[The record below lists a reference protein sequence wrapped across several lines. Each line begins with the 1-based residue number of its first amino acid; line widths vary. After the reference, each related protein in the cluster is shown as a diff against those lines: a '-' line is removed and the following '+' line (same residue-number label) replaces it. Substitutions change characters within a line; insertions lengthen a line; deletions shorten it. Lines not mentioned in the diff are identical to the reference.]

1 MQTITKAALLYIT
14 SDTFAFLPLEMQGL
28 HGIKLSPP
36 DYESMPEAPDI
47 PFDKIQTVSPETP
60 NISFGKMESV
70 SPEAS
75 FLIEARSIRSANAKT
90 RMAWAQKIEKEI
102 APQILRRIG
111 FTNIQPGNGRPV
123 DVEAWY
129 NQTRYLIDVKYWAQM
144 PSIIRKLATLV
155 MNYPPTE
162 IAISRIR
169 RRKTKEPS

>member
-1 MQTITKAALLYIT
+1 MQPATKAALLYVT
-14 SDTFAFLPLEMQGL
+14 SDTFAFLPLEVQGL

-36 DYESMPEAPDI
+36 NYQPMPEAPAI
-47 PFDKIQTVSPETP
+47 PIEKIQDVPPETP
-60 NISFGKMESV
+60 GVSIGKIRSV

-75 FLIEARSIRSANAKT
+75 FLIEARSIRSSNAKA

-129 NQTRYLIDVKYWAQM
+129 NRTRYLIDVKYWAQM

-162 IAISRIR
+162 MPVSRIR
-169 RRKTKEPS
+169 RRKT